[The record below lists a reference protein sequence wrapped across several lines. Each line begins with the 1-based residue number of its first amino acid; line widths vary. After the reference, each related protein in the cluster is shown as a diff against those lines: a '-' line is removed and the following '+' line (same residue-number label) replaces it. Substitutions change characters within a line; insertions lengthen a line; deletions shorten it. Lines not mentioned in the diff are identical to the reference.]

1 MTLHT
6 TVLQDS
12 SFEEINRF
20 LEAVETHGTNIQNSV
35 GHGAHTHEQSLSLEA
50 RLLENVML
58 SLQA

>member
-1 MTLHT
+1 MLHM

-20 LEAVETHGTNIQNSV
+20 LEAVESQGTNIQNSV
-35 GHGAHTHEQSLSLEA
+35 GHGGHAHQQSLSLEA